1 MKILVSMFISVTV
14 LYFYGQHD
22 ILYILLFRNI
32 LWLLLSLCVGLFAC
46 ESMLSLCVCVL
57 KLHRIDNEIIN
68 EIDIHG

>member
-14 LYFYGQHD
+14 LYFYCQHD
-22 ILYILLFRNI
+22 ILYIFLFRNI
-32 LWLLLSLCVGLFAC
+32 LWLLLSLCVRLFAC
-46 ESMLSLCVCVL
+46 ESMLSLCVL